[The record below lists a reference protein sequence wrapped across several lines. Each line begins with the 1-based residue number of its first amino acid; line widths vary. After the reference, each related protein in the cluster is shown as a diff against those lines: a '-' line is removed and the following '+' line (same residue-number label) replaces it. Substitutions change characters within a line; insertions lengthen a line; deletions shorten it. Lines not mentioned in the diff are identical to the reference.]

1 MNSQVKSGFLLG
13 VLAVL
18 AVGIVPAHATLT
30 ISKKPTKDVTCASGV
45 CTATAKNAVLNA
57 TDLANMLATSDVNV
71 VPGKKAMD
79 IDVATPLSWTST
91 QRLTLDAYT
100 VITIEQPVSV
110 TGSGALTLTT
120 KDGGSSGSLS
130 LSGKGDVM
138 FWDLSS
144 NFVLNG
150 STYTLVSD
158 IATLA
163 GDIASDMS
171 GNFALAKSYSAKPDG
186 TYKKPPIAEF
196 AGKFEGLGN
205 TISSLKIKVKS
216 KAPHAPTTDPW
227 LGEVGLF
234 GVVDASGSIENVSI
248 TNANVSAG
256 DLMNV
261 GILVGGLS
269 GTVTNSSSSGQVT
282 VGNGIAGGVALEPDA
297 GGLVGAMFNSAIV
310 SNSNSSATVTG
321 GGSSIAGGLVGGTYN
336 GGTISDSYATGT
348 VTVGDNILGTG
359 TPAAGG
365 LLGYIDGVGTIVPMV
380 TRDYATGAVAGGI
393 NAASAGGLVAACGG
407 GGTIQ
412 LSHASGTASVGPGL
426 GSNFSQAGGLIG
438 LNYSID
444 NAACTV
450 DQSYATGAV
459 VGGPTSFVG
468 GLAGYTYGS
477 VSNSYA
483 TGAVLATGA
492 GFTALGGLAG
502 YVDTPATISASYS
515 TGTVGPVA
523 GSWIGGFAGGDLG
536 PLSSDYWDTTTS
548 GITNLAQG
556 CGNVANCS
564 GVTGLSTAQL
574 QAGLP
579 SGFSSTLWAES
590 AGINGGLPYLAA
602 LPPRGNTARVVPRA
616 TAVSRTSSSA
626 GR

>member
-1 MNSQVKSGFLLG
+1 MLEANAVSSLVHGSVLG
-13 VLAVL
+13 VLACLV
-18 AVGIVPAHATLT
+18 VGIAPAHATLT

-45 CTATAKNAVLNA
+45 CTATAKNAILNA
-57 TDLANMLATSDVNV
+57 TDLANMLVTSDVSV
-71 VPGKKAMD
+71 VSGKKAMD
-79 IDVATPLSWTST
+79 IDVTAPLSWTST

-100 VITIEQPVSV
+100 AITVEQPVSV

-120 KDGGSSGSLS
+120 NDGGTGGALS
-130 LSGKGDVM
+130 FSGKGAVM

-144 NFVLNG
+144 NLVVNG
-150 STYTLVSD
+150 SAYTLVGD

-163 GDIASDMS
+163 SDIASNMG
-171 GNFALAKSYSAKPDG
+171 GNFALAKSYSAKSDG
-186 TYKKPPIAEF
+186 TYKKPPIKEF

-216 KAPHAPTTDPW
+216 KTPHAPSADPW

-234 GVVDASGSIENVSI
+234 GIVDASGSIENVGV

-261 GILVGGLS
+261 GILVGSLS

-282 VGNGIAGGVALEPDA
+282 VGNGIAGGVVLEPDA

-310 SNSNSSATVTG
+310 SNSNSTATVTG
-321 GGSSIAGGLVGGTYN
+321 GDSSIAGGLIGGTYN
-336 GGTISDSYATGT
+336 GGTIAGSHATGT
-348 VTVGDNILGTG
+348 VTVGDNLGLPNS

-365 LLGYIDGVGTIVPMV
+365 LLGYIDGVGTIVPLV
-380 TRDYATGAVAGGI
+380 TGDYATSAVAAGI
-393 NAASAGGLVAACGG
+393 NATSAGGLVGGCGG

-412 LSHASGTASVGPGL
+412 LSNASGTVNVGAGQ
-426 GSNFSQAGGLIG
+426 GSTFSQAGGLIG
-438 LNYSID
+438 INYSID
-444 NAACTV
+444 NAACTI

-459 VGGPTSFVG
+459 VGSPTSLVG

-502 YVDTPATISASYS
+502 YVDTPATISTSYS

-548 GITNLAQG
+548 GIANLAQG

-579 SGFSSTLWAES
+579 SGFSSAIWAES
-590 AGINGGLPYLAA
+590 VGVNGGLPYLAA
-602 LPPRGNTARVVPRA
+602 LPPGKNPLGERKNP
-616 TAVSRTSSSA
+616 
-626 GR
+626 